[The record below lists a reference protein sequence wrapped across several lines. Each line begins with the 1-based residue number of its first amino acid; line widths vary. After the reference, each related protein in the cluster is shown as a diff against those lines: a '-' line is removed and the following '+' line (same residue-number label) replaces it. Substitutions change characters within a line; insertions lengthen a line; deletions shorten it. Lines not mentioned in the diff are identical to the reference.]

1 MKSPTNISTLRFATP
16 KRKLT
21 VHHLLWVV
29 LFIGFCVGAYTIV
42 ADATKEALDTVHKD
56 GIAVGYQLAINLNVP
71 TTENCMAFWF
81 NGDTKRVGKAI
92 KQIKME
98 SSK

>member
-1 MKSPTNISTLRFATP
+1 MNKPTNISTLRFAVP

-56 GIAVGYQLAINLNVP
+56 GVAVGYQLAINLNAP
-71 TTENCMAFWF
+71 TNETCLAWWF
-81 NGDTKRVGKAI
+81 SGDSQRVGKAI
-92 KQIKME
+92 EKVKA
-98 SSK
+98 SK